1 MYQKYEPFNGGEITV
16 ENSCSLHN
24 DGKGFDFRIINNE
37 NSFIIIV
44 AKTEKNENGK
54 YETNIKVEE
63 KADLEEDK
71 KYDLTFTTSDEVN
84 PEKIYERFE
93 EEYSNGSE
101 KTWNEIFEEFPFFTE
116 TEKISGKMHNSLI
129 WNELKELDNVQLEI
143 SQDWKFNLDKDFHD
157 IYIKNEK
164 ENLKFHSEGG
174 IDWYYKEKRIPEEKT
189 IEIINASNYNTPS
202 FIITINDKNNISFN
216 YETME
221 KIAAKK
227 NFCSKEDVN
236 IFISKLRECMPSTQI
251 SRKATALMKNS
262 LLKIIEQAQE
272 KQEVKNNRPV
282 R

>member
-1 MYQKYEPFNGGEITV
+1 MYKKYEPFNGGEITV
-16 ENSCSLHN
+16 KNSCCFHN
-24 DGKGFDFRIINNE
+24 NGKGFDFYITNNE
-37 NSFIIIV
+37 NDFITIM
-44 AKTEKNENGK
+44 AKTKKNENGK

-63 KADLEEDK
+63 KSDFEEDK

-174 IDWYYKEKRIPEEKT
+174 IDWYYKEKRIPGEKT

-251 SRKATALMKNS
+251 SGKATALMKNS

-272 KQEVKNNRPV
+272 KQEVKNNKLV

>member
-1 MYQKYEPFNGGEITV
+1 MYKKYKPFNGGEITAK
-16 ENSCSLHN
+16 NSCCFHN
-24 DGKGFDFRIINNE
+24 NGKGFDFYITNNE
-37 NSFIIIV
+37 NDFITIM
-44 AKTEKNENGK
+44 AKTKKNENGK

-63 KADLEEDK
+63 KSDFEEDK

-251 SRKATALMKNS
+251 SGKATALMKNS

>member
-1 MYQKYEPFNGGEITV
+1 MYKKYEPFNGGEITV
-16 ENSCSLHN
+16 KNSCCFHN
-24 DGKGFDFRIINNE
+24 NGKGFDFYITNNE
-37 NSFIIIV
+37 NDFITIM
-44 AKTEKNENGK
+44 AKTKKNENGK

-84 PEKIYERFE
+84 LEKVYEMFE

-101 KTWNEIFEEFPFFTE
+101 KTWNEIFEEFPFILE
-116 TEKISGKMHNSLI
+116 AEKVSGKMHNSLI
-129 WNELKELDNVQLEI
+129 WEELKELDNVQLEI

-164 ENLKFHSEGG
+164 ENLNFHSEGG

-189 IEIINASNYNTPS
+189 IEIINSSNYNTPS
-202 FIITINDKNNISFN
+202 FIIKINDKNNISFN

-227 NFCSKEDVN
+227 NFCSKEDVDT
-236 IFISKLRECMPSTQI
+236 FISKLRESMPSTQL
-251 SRKATALMKNS
+251 SKKATALMKNS
-262 LLKIIEQAQE
+262 LIKIIEQAQE
-272 KQEVKNNRPV
+272 KQEVKNNKPV

>member
-24 DGKGFDFRIINNE
+24 DRKGFDFRIINNE

-84 PEKIYERFE
+84 LEKVYEMFE

-101 KTWNEIFEEFPFFTE
+101 KTWNEIFEEFPFILE
-116 TEKISGKMHNSLI
+116 AEKVSGKMHNSLI
-129 WNELKELDNVQLEI
+129 WEELKELDNVQLEI

-164 ENLKFHSEGG
+164 ENLNFHSEGG

-189 IEIINASNYNTPS
+189 IEIINSSNYNTPS
-202 FIITINDKNNISFN
+202 FIIKINDKNNISFN

-227 NFCSKEDVN
+227 NFCSKEDVDT
-236 IFISKLRECMPSTQI
+236 FISKLRESMPSTQL
-251 SRKATALMKNS
+251 SKKATALMKNS
-262 LLKIIEQAQE
+262 LIKIIEQAQE
-272 KQEVKNNRPV
+272 KQEVKNNKPV